1 MQPRDEERRDEQGR
15 EEREERNEQGADER
29 AERNDRNSNSEPT
42 TNEGKDRGV
51 SRGQRKPKQVKS
63 EEEKKL
69 SEVVTLEKPKP
80 KKTKK
85 SKQGETEAVG
95 QMSALLQSLS
105 LIIASREG
113 FEHWAI
119 SEQEATSL
127 VNPLYNML
135 TKNEM
140 FNKISEHSDALAL
153 VTASTMILLPRAM
166 VSLDRLKEKRK
177 KKKVVSYDKIRETDS
192 NSRENSTDSAP
203 LYSGVSPSLP
213 STVEQLT

>member
-1 MQPRDEERRDEQGR
+1 MQSREERRDEQGR
-15 EEREERNEQGADER
+15 DEREERNEQG

-42 TNEGKDRGV
+42 TNERKDRGV

-85 SKQGETEAVG
+85 SKQGETETVG

-140 FNKISEHSDALAL
+140 FSKISEHSDALAL
-153 VTASTMILLPRAM
+153 ITASTMILLPRAM

-177 KKKVVSYDKIRETDS
+177 KKKVTTYDKIRETNRD
-192 NSRENSTDSAP
+192 SRESTSDP
-203 LYSGVSPSLP
+203 TPFYSSVSTSLP
-213 STVEQLT
+213 ATVEQLT

>member
-1 MQPRDEERRDEQGR
+1 MQPREERNEQGR
-15 EEREERNEQGADER
+15 DEREERNEQGTEQR
-29 AERNDRNSNSEPT
+29 AERNDRNSNPEPT
-42 TNEGKDRGV
+42 TNEGKGTGV
-51 SRGQRKPKQVKS
+51 SRGQRKPKQIKS

-85 SKQGETEAVG
+85 SKQGETETVG

-140 FNKISEHSDALAL
+140 FSKISEHSDALAL

-177 KKKVVSYDKIRETDS
+177 KKKVVTYDKIRETNADS
-192 NSRENSTDSAP
+192 RQGSSDPTSFYSSVST
-203 LYSGVSPSLP
+203 SLP
-213 STVEQLT
+213 ATVEQLT